1 LIVPIASY
9 ALAPRRAGVVLS
21 TILGWIVKNNR
32 LVSIFVFVVFGGL
45 LLVKGIAGF
54 WG

>member
-1 LIVPIASY
+1 MPPGVSKLINVAKYRHFDLIE
-9 ALAPRRAGVVLS
+9 
-21 TILGWIVKNNR
+21 KNNR

>member
-1 LIVPIASY
+1 MSY

-21 TILGWIVKNNR
+21 TILRWIEKNNR

-54 WG
+54 GGNP